1 MALLQ
6 AHRGVSTEYPE
17 NTVTAFLAAIEQG
30 YAYIELD
37 PEVTADNA
45 VVLMH
50 DKTLNRTARNGDG
63 SLIGAPV
70 YVSDITYAQALTY
83 DVGAGFHPKFKGER
97 IPQLSDVLAL
107 AEKNGVKVKIDNKIW
122 GFSAD
127 RTETVLDVIKS
138 FPFTAAITCTS
149 TDQIKKALSVI
160 PNAEIHYDGSVDESA
175 LRELSALVPKER
187 LTVWLPIKCAATSWV
202 KVRFADKELCDLV
215 KRYAQLG
222 IWNVSEYSVFDT
234 AENELSAD
242 IIETNGQ
249 IKPERSKGLLADM
262 HCHTNASHDALS
274 DPLELCEAALK
285 NGIGIFAVTDHFD
298 GVAAD
303 RLVPYEIATHSKKN
317 FEKARDRYGERL
329 QVLFGMEYGE
339 AFWVPD
345 QQKKVDE
352 AFDFDVKLG
361 SVHAVRHEL
370 TRGPF
375 AWLDFSGYT
384 EEQIRS
390 YYRQYLDDMLENLN
404 SVDFDVL
411 THLDNPKKYLT
422 AKFGFPLP
430 YSDFS
435 EQIDKILDHV
445 IAHGIA
451 LEINTATVDLM
462 DEFMPSHEILQRWR
476 EKGGYLVT
484 FGADSHCPERVGKH
498 LDRAI
503 ATLKELGLRNIFYY
517 KNRRSYQI
525 SI

>member
-1 MALLQ
+1 MPF
-6 AHRGVSTEYPE
+6 VSEY
-17 NTVTAFLAAIEQG
+17 LC
-30 YAYIELD
+30 
-37 PEVTADNA
+37 
-45 VVLMH
+45 
-50 DKTLNRTARNGDG
+50 
-63 SLIGAPV
+63 
-70 YVSDITYAQALTY
+70 DI
-83 DVGAGFHPKFKGER
+83 
-97 IPQLSDVLAL
+97 
-107 AEKNGVKVKIDNKIW
+107 VK
-122 GFSAD
+122 
-127 RTETVLDVIKS
+127 
-138 FPFTAAITCTS
+138 
-149 TDQIKKALSVI
+149 
-160 PNAEIHYDGSVDESA
+160 
-175 LRELSALVPKER
+175 
-187 LTVWLPIKCAATSWV
+187 KCA
-202 KVRFADKELCDLV
+202 K
-215 KRYAQLG
+215 LG
-222 IWNVSEYSVFDT
+222 IWIVSEYSDYDRAVNVYGADT
-234 AENELSAD
+234 
-242 IIETNGQ
+242 IETNGQ
-249 IKPERSKGLLADM
+249 IKPERCKGLLADM
-262 HCHTNASHDALS
+262 HCHTNASHDAVS
-274 DPLELCEAALK
+274 DPLELCEEALK

-317 FEKARDRYGERL
+317 FEKARNRYGDRL
-329 QVLFGMEYGE
+329 QILFGMEYGE

-411 THLDNPKKYLT
+411 THLDNPKKYLS

-462 DEFMPSHEILQRWR
+462 DEFMPSHDILKRWR
-476 EKGGYLVT
+476 EKGGYIVT
-484 FGADSHCPERVGKH
+484 IGADSHSPERVGKH

>member
-1 MALLQ
+1 MAQLQ
-6 AHRGVSTEYPE
+6 GHRGVSTEYPE
-17 NTVTAFLAAIEQG
+17 NTLTSVMAAIEQG
-30 YAYIELD
+30 YGYIELD
-37 PEVTADNA
+37 PEVTADGIPVLLHDERVGRTGRNA
-45 VVLMH
+45 
-50 DKTLNRTARNGDG
+50 DG
-63 SLIGAPV
+63 SVIEGDPKI
-70 YVSDITYAQALTY
+70 SDLTFRQALEL
-83 DVGAGFHPKFKGER
+83 DFGIAFHKKFKGER
-97 IPQLSDVLAL
+97 IPKLVYALELAK
-107 AEKNGVKVKIDNKIW
+107 KNGVKVKIDNKLW
-122 GFSAD
+122 RFERKRRDA
-127 RTETVLDVIKS
+127 VLDVLVD
-138 FPFTAAITCTS
+138 FPETIALTCQSAEQIRTAL
-149 TDQIKKALSVI
+149 DLI
-160 PNAEIHYDGSVDESA
+160 PEVEIHYDGEVNEAVLTEISE
-175 LRELSALVPKER
+175 LVPKCR
-187 LTVWLPIKCAATSWV
+187 LTVWLPIKCSLTAWV
-202 KVRFADKELCDLV
+202 KVPFATPELCSLV
-215 KRYAQLG
+215 KNYASLG
-222 IWNVSEYSVFDT
+222 IWLVSEYEDYDHAVDI
-234 AENELSAD
+234 LGAD

-262 HCHTNASHDALS
+262 HCHTNASHDAVS
-274 DPLELCEAALK
+274 DPIELCEAALK

-317 FEKARDRYGERL
+317 FEKARDRYGDKL
-329 QVLFGMEYGE
+329 QILFGMEYGE

-352 AFDFDVKLG
+352 SFDFDIKLG
-361 SVHAVRHEL
+361 SVHAVCHEL

-435 EQIDKILDHV
+435 EQIDRILDHV

-484 FGADSHCPERVGKH
+484 IGADSHCPERVGKH
-498 LDRAI
+498 LDRAV